1 MLCDHKAVS
10 MVWAERWRWGCS
22 PGRGGNN
29 TIGQRLPTN
38 VHRRGR
44 VIRYLRH
51 SSSLLYYTKGVNLSI
66 VEEASMS
73 EPYLP
78 LCASEADNL
87 EVTQSNSNF
96 PWKTGLFLPFSNQ
109 SNPINDSNNIK
120 KLIFLWWK
128 VRQAFFLLFSS
139 FPPSYNPGRETTAI
153 LTLPKS
159 NRRHQCDNINWWENI
174 LYLKLK

>member
-1 MLCDHKAVS
+1 

-22 PGRGGNN
+22 PGRGGNS
-29 TIGQRLPTN
+29 TVGQRLPTN

-44 VIRYLRH
+44 VLRYLRH
-51 SSSLLYYTKGVNLSI
+51 CSSLLYYTKGVNLII

-73 EPYLP
+73 EPFLP
-78 LCASEADNL
+78 RCASEADNL

-96 PWKTGLFLPFSNQ
+96 PSWWRQASSCLLAISQIYQMTAIIS
-109 SNPINDSNNIK
+109 K

-139 FPPSYNPGRETTAI
+139 SPPSCNPCRERTPI
-153 LTLPKS
+153 LPLPKS
-159 NRRHQCDNINWWENI
+159 NRRHQCDNIIWRENI